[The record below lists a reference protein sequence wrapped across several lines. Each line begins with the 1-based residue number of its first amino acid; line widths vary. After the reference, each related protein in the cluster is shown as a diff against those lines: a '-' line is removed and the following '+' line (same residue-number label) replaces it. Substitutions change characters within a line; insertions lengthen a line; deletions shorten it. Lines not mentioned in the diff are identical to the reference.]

1 MSFLNSE
8 LVRTPGPE
16 IKETDWAPG
25 IRNWFQNLLSG
36 PVKYPGVKIPGM
48 GENEAKGQSILADI
62 LAGKSFEDP
71 RTSPL
76 YQGYRAESLAE
87 EEKGVGDMRRFAQLG
102 GMTRSTPAMTSE
114 GRYRADMG
122 NKRMTQLGGMYEAER
137 ARDNPYTRVAAAKE
151 FGSLPREIE
160 TDQAKADYNQKLAEL
175 LAPYNLQAP
184 IAETLMAEKP
194 WYQPQFTQQP
204 SGLQQLISM
213 IGGLVMP
220 MAGLWGKGPYAAPSS
235 GGGGGG
241 MNWGVGGGMLP
252 FSLGG
257 TS

>member
-1 MSFLNSE
+1 M
-8 LVRTPGPE
+8 
-16 IKETDWAPG
+16 K
-25 IRNWFQNLLSG
+25 Q

-48 GENEAKGQSILADI
+48 SENEAKGQSILGDI
-62 LAGKSFEDP
+62 LAGKSFQDP

-76 YQGYRAESLAE
+76 YEGFRRESLAE
-87 EEKGVGDMRRFAQLG
+87 EEQGADSMRRFSQLG

-184 IAETLMAEKP
+184 IAQTLLAEKP
-194 WYQPQFTQQP
+194 WYQPQYYQEP
-204 SGLQQLISM
+204 SGLQKLMSFLSPIFGLAGAK
-213 IGGLVMP
+213 IG
-220 MAGLWGKGPYAAPSS
+220 A
-235 GGGGGG
+235 GGGDSGGG